1 MTYSLPEIIESLNK
15 STLSKEWKM
24 YCETIANLAYLA
36 GARDADKARLKK
48 LEKRYQE
55 NQAPTQDEL
64 IDEVPTEVENERFTL

>member
-1 MTYSLPEIIESLNK
+1 MKYSLPEIIESLNK
-15 STLSKEWKM
+15 SVLPKEWKM

-64 IDEVPTEVENERFTL
+64 IDEVPSEYLNDRRI